1 MATVQVT
8 LLVTQPIQRSSKTKQ
23 TLGLMLDESHRQSK
37 EFSGYTGGN
46 ALLLATP
53 ATRSLLMADVAQAA
67 IAKAVRFVVQ
77 ASLKTG

>member
-1 MATVQVT
+1 
-8 LLVTQPIQRSSKTKQ
+8 
-23 TLGLMLDESHRQSK
+23 MLDESHRQSK